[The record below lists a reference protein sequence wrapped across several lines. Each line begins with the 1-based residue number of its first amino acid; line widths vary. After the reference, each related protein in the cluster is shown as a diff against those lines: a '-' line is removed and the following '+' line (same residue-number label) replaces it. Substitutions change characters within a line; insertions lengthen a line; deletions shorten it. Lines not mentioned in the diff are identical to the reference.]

1 MISLFDPIRLPPDTF
16 RHVGSF
22 RKNNGSVG
30 SIYRLPSEIDPDDNG
45 PLAREQEIP
54 LFEIDVSNIKVQPM
68 QQPSSLI
75 FYDDYKYEKNEN

>member
-1 MISLFDPIRLPPDTF
+1 
-16 RHVGSF
+16 
-22 RKNNGSVG
+22 
-30 SIYRLPSEIDPDDNG
+30 LPSEIDPDDNG